1 MRLFDPKNA
10 NNMFDNLETQAYLA
24 PKNVFKWPIVCQS
37 NEILDLWPIAT
48 QKDKKMSI
56 FFKVFCPVAF
66 FMHHPLSFVV
76 FWKVMRLGK
85 NFLSQTKDVGTR
97 TLKMAYN
104 WK

>member
-24 PKNVFKWPIVCQS
+24 PKNVFKWPIVCKS

-48 QKDKKMSI
+48 QKDIKMSI

-66 FMHHPLSFVV
+66 FMHHPLQFE
-76 FWKVMRLGK
+76 M
-85 NFLSQTKDVGTR
+85 
-97 TLKMAYN
+97 
-104 WK
+104 